1 MTDSEQIEI
10 PPEIA
15 SSTPAT
21 KLVFVV
27 LDNEGP
33 LSQRELIDSTGLSYT
48 GVRDALDR
56 LEDHDRLDVRANL
69 DDARERLYDST

>member
-1 MTDSEQIEI
+1 MTDQAIEI
-10 PPEIA
+10 PPPIE

-21 KLVFVV
+21 KLTFIV

-33 LSQRELIDSTGLSYT
+33 LTQRELIDSTGLSYT

-56 LEDHDRLDVRANL
+56 LDEQDLLAEQSNL
-69 DDARERLYDST
+69 DDARERLYDAT

>member
-1 MTDSEQIEI
+1 MTDQAIEI
-10 PPEIA
+10 PPAIE

-21 KLVFVV
+21 KLTFVV

-33 LSQRELIDSTGLSYT
+33 LSQREIMDHSGLSET

-56 LEDHDRLDVRANL
+56 LDKHGLLSVRSNL